1 MNTTANQIAKLV
13 TTTNPS
19 AAFTTHA
26 LSELGNGN
34 MQNGLRRIVTYFTKE
49 AVSNKRLGRI
59 QGGAVGFGA
68 ATLLFGGVAYLWYR
82 SDRKHIE
89 IEGREIMNT
98 LQPAELET
106 SSEISDVEKNQSKIS
121 DFVIEKTT

>member
-13 TTTNPS
+13 STTKPS
-19 AAFTTHA
+19 AAYTTHA
-26 LSELGNGN
+26 LSELGGGN
-34 MQNGLRRIVTYFTKE
+34 MQNGLRRMAMHFAKE

-59 QGGAVGFGA
+59 QGGVAGFSA

-82 SDRKHIE
+82 SERKHIDT
-89 IEGREIMNT
+89 EGREILNT
-98 LQPAELET
+98 FRSAENET
-106 SSEISDVEKNQSKIS
+106 SSEIEGVEKKQAEFS